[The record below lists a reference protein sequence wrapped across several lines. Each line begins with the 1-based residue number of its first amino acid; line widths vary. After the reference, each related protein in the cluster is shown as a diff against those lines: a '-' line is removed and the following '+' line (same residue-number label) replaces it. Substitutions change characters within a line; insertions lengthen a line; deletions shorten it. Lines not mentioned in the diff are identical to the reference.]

1 MRIYLLG
8 FMGAGKSFWGKQ
20 LSQHFQAPF
29 FDLDTYIIEQDGR
42 SVNDIFTE
50 EGEAY
55 FRLLE
60 KNALETLTE
69 KYSELILATGGGTPC
84 FHGNMD
90 YMTANGKTVWL
101 NPSIDVL
108 IQRLEKE
115 KDHRPL
121 LKSLNNN
128 QLKEFIEEKLND
140 RIKFYE
146 KSLLQLNNDE
156 SLSVEVLIKMINHA

>member
-60 KNALETLTE
+60 KKALETLTE
-69 KYSELILATGGGTPC
+69 TYPQLIVATGGGTPC
-84 FHGNMD
+84 FHGNMN
-90 YMTANGKTVWL
+90 YMTANGKTIWL
-101 NPSIDVL
+101 NPPVDVL
-108 IQRLEKE
+108 MQRLEKE

-121 LKSLNNN
+121 LKSLNNDE
-128 QLKEFIEEKLND
+128 LRKFIEEKLGE

-156 SLSVEVLIKMINHA
+156 DLSVEVFIKMIKHA